1 MPLQFAELNARTEET
16 PSRSK
21 RDYRAIEKKKKRQ
34 TNEQTYDKSR
44 GLTACRVSTNFNDT
58 LRGRSRNRRGC
69 SAPQISG
76 ANDVSVFVFRFDAN
90 SVLSCNCNDPARS
103 RPLPPLPPPRLLEK
117 TRDVRITIPPSIG
130 FNLRIG
136 TPALIISL
144 EWAASR
150 NEAGMVE
157 AFRRGAK

>member
-103 RPLPPLPPPRLLEK
+103 RPLPPLPPP
-117 TRDVRITIPPSIG
+117 PSSPRENEG
-130 FNLRIG
+130 CTYHDTAEHRFQSPHRN
-136 TPALIISL
+136 
-144 EWAASR
+144 SR
-150 NEAGMVE
+150 VNH
-157 AFRRGAK
+157 FP